1 MKSLAT
7 EIGTLSQDV
16 KLFMSL
22 PSSNRHYVLNDRT
35 ISLLMKGQI
44 DENAVTGGVDDPK
57 FSDVE
62 ISNLIEQETEVDNNS
77 CQQRW

>member
-7 EIGTLSQDV
+7 EIGILSQDV
-16 KLFMSL
+16 KLFMIL
-22 PSSNRHYVLNDRT
+22 PSSNIYYALNDRT
-35 ISLLMKGQI
+35 SNLLVKGHI

-62 ISNLIEQETEVDNNS
+62 ISNLIEQ
-77 CQQRW
+77 

>member
-7 EIGTLSQDV
+7 EVGLLSQDV
-16 KLFMSL
+16 KLFVVL
-22 PSSNRHYVLNDRT
+22 PSGNIYYALNDRT
-35 ISLLMKGQI
+35 INLLMNGHI

-62 ISNLIEQETEVDNNS
+62 ISNIIKQETTFLITVV
-77 CQQRW
+77 